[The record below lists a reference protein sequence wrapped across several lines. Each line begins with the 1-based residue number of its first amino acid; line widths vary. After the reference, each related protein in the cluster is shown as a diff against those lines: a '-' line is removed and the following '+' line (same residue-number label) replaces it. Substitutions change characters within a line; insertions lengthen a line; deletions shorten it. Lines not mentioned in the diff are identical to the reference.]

1 MKYKNIQI
9 ATNMKAVDWL
19 LVWDII
25 LLKLGIGSINSIVN
39 TDDYLLYNLMYLFD
53 WINTDN
59 IVLHTIISLSDG
71 ILYYFACNILLN
83 ERIKVNK
90 I

>member
-1 MKYKNIQI
+1 
-9 ATNMKAVDWL
+9 
-19 LVWDII
+19 
-25 LLKLGIGSINSIVN
+25 
-39 TDDYLLYNLMYLFD
+39 MYLFD